1 MKNDRQS
8 KGISP
13 SPGDVPFDCPSARRR
28 RGLEN
33 QNLFGNNGVPS
44 VVAVGRRHNL
54 ITIGYEVATQI
65 VIALGGVIVHKSA
78 ALDGDGTGIAITLVQ
93 HINLPL

>member
-1 MKNDRQS
+1 MIAPPPEGGEDLK
-8 KGISP
+8 
-13 SPGDVPFDCPSARRR
+13 
-28 RGLEN
+28 N

-44 VVAVGRRHNL
+44 VGAVGRSHNL

-93 HINLPL
+93 HIILTIIVL